1 MKDSQSDVLVTIQE
15 KVDITKK
22 SLKEDPGR
30 ISGWACRSI
39 KGVTRRTEMMQEKI

>member
-22 SLKEDPGR
+22 NLEENPGR
-30 ISGWACRSI
+30 IPYWKSTLSP
-39 KGVTRRTEMMQEKI
+39 GVVVKIF